1 MNALSRRHVAILFRE
16 DQGPQDVERY
26 MVSKLVA
33 VWRRAGLQVSLLFGA
48 RGRFVPADVLLVHVD
63 LSVVPERYLA
73 LAEQY
78 PIALN
83 ANVGDIRKSVTCG
96 QMASPGDAYAGPVIV
111 KSELNYGG
119 LPERL
124 NGGSL
129 KRLTAQLAD
138 RLSPSRLRIRT
149 PTDYKVFPNI
159 GAVPA
164 ACFRDRRLVVQKFLP
179 EMEDGL
185 YHVRYY
191 TVLGDRA
198 TCFRSASDHPI
209 VKASNRLRVEQ
220 IKPHQEIIDI
230 RRRFRLDYGKLD
242 YTVHEGRVV
251 LLDVNK
257 TMGGIPNS
265 EEPATQAVREAVWEE
280 RAKGMYSYLTGEFRP
295 LGKSSEPIVYSQ
307 LM

>member
-1 MNALSRRHVAILFRE
+1 MNRHVAILFSE
-16 DQGPQDVERY
+16 DQGPEDVRRY

-33 VWRRAGLQVSLLFGA
+33 YWQRDGLRVSFLFGA

-96 QMASPGDAYAGPVIV
+96 QLVRPGDAYSGPVIV

-124 NGGSL
+124 SGGSL
-129 KRLTAQLAD
+129 KRLTTKLAE
-138 RLSPSRLRIRT
+138 RLSPSTLRIRT

-159 GAVPA
+159 DAVPPA
-164 ACFRDRRLVVQKFLP
+164 LFRDRRLIVQKFLP

-191 TVLGDRA
+191 TVLGNRA
-198 TCFRSASDHPI
+198 TCFRSASDHPV
-209 VKASNRLRVEQ
+209 VKGSNRLRLEQ
-220 IKPHQEIIDI
+220 IEPHQEIIDI
-230 RRRFRLDYGKLD
+230 RRRFRLD
-242 YTVHEGRVV
+242 
-251 LLDVNK
+251 
-257 TMGGIPNS
+257 
-265 EEPATQAVREAVWEE
+265 
-280 RAKGMYSYLTGEFRP
+280 
-295 LGKSSEPIVYSQ
+295 
-307 LM
+307 